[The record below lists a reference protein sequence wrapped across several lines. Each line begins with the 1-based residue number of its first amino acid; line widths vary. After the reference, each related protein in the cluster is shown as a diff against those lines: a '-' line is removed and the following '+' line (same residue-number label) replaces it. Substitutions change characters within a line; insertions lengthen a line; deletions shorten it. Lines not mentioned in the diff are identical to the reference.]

1 LFAAS
6 PTHEGHHIH
15 NLLEYAMIKDQGV
28 TKPIESAELQ
38 AGLLAALED
47 TPRVESPVDW
57 DMARTLDQL
66 DGDATLL
73 CEVIEIFLNQAP
85 KHLSALRLAVDQG
98 IAETVES
105 VAHSLKGE
113 LGYLGQPEV
122 SKKAQEIEE
131 MGRSHNLERAASLL
145 PQFEADITTL
155 CIAIRGTSAMAMGP
169 HVT

>member
-1 LFAAS
+1 
-6 PTHEGHHIH
+6 
-15 NLLEYAMIKDQGV
+15 MIKNHGV
-28 TKPIESAELQ
+28 TKPIEPGELQ
-38 AGLLAALED
+38 AAVLAALGGS
-47 TPRVESPVDW
+47 PRVESPAVEDPRRPVSPASVVDW

-73 CEVIEIFLNQAP
+73 REVIEIFLNQAP
-85 KHLSALRLAVDQG
+85 KHLSALRLAVEQG
-98 IAETVES
+98 IAATVES

-113 LGYLGQPEV
+113 LGYLGQPEI

-145 PQFEADITTL
+145 PQFEADVTTL
-155 CIAIRGTSAMAMGP
+155 CTAIRGTSAMAPGP

>member
-1 LFAAS
+1 
-6 PTHEGHHIH
+6 
-15 NLLEYAMIKDQGV
+15 LLEDVMIKDHGV
-28 TKPIESAELQ
+28 AKPIQPGELQ
-38 AGLLAALED
+38 SALLAAFGD
-47 TPRVESPVDW
+47 TPRVESPAVEEPGRPVTPASVVDW

-73 CEVIEIFLNQAP
+73 REVIEIFLNQAP

-98 IAETVES
+98 IAATVES

-113 LGYLGQPEV
+113 LGYLGQPDV

-155 CIAIRGTSAMAMGP
+155 CTAMRGTSAMALGP